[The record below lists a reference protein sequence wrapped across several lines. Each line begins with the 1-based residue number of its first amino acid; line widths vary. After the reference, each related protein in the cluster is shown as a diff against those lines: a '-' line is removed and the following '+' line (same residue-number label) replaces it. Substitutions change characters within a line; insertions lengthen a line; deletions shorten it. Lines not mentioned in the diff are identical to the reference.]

1 MHPIEKIQEYID
13 RGDIAG
19 AGLIVTKDGREVLHT
34 LQGYADIERK
44 IPVTD
49 RTMFRMMSMT
59 KPVTAVAVMQLAEQG
74 KLDIDDPMEKYL
86 PEFSHRKVPEQ
97 PITREENMRFMLHGD
112 QPDVAAAMK
121 ARLDGMRLV
130 DAKRK
135 FTIKDVLTH
144 SAGLGM
150 GPVSGRALENSFT
163 PGDLLA
169 DRVRKYAQAPLD
181 FEPGS
186 MTGYSGLVGFDVL
199 SRLVEV
205 VSGENLNQY
214 VKNHILRPLG
224 ITDLGFEFSAE
235 ARGRLA
241 MVYKKTAEGL
251 TLERPEHYAPVDPVN
266 GFYSGAAGMI
276 GSLPAYNRFVQ
287 MLAGEGSLE
296 GVQILRPETLRRMAA
311 DRQGH
316 GLELMP
322 GCEWGLG
329 MLHFG
334 DREKTRRWVQEGSFG
349 WSGAYGTHFYVDP
362 VNCMTLCLV
371 AQRSDIGGAGS
382 PVSMGLEE
390 AVYKTFVLGQN

>member
-1 MHPIEKIQEYID
+1 MHPIAKIQEYIR
-13 RGDIAG
+13 RGDIAS
-19 AGLIVTKDGREVLHT
+19 AGLIVTKDGREILHT
-34 LQGYADIERK
+34 LQGYADIAGK

-74 KLDIDDPMEKYL
+74 KLDIDDPMEAYL
-86 PEFSHRKVPEQ
+86 PEFSHRKVPDQ
-97 PITREENMRFMLHGD
+97 PITPQESMQFMLHGD
-112 QPDVAAAMK
+112 QPEVAAAMK
-121 ARLDGMRLV
+121 ARLEGIHLV

-169 DRVRKYAQAPLD
+169 DRVRKYAPAPLD
-181 FEPGS
+181 FEPGT
-186 MTGYSGLVGFDVL
+186 MTGYSAHVGFDML
-199 SRLVEV
+199 GRLVEV
-205 VSGENLNQY
+205 VSGETFSRYLTE
-214 VKNHILRPLG
+214 HIFKPLG
-224 ITDLGFEFSAE
+224 IEDLGFELPAE
-235 ARGRLA
+235 ARGRMAVL
-241 MVYKKTAEGL
+241 YKKGPEGL
-251 TLERPEHYAPVDPVN
+251 TREAEAEYAPKDPID
-266 GFYSGAAGMI
+266 GFFSGSAGLI

-296 GVQILRPETLRRMAA
+296 GVQILRPETLRRMAT

-316 GLELMP
+316 GLELAP

-334 DREKTRRWVQEGSFG
+334 DREKTRRWVQEGAFG

-362 VNCMTLCLV
+362 VNRMTLCLA

-382 PVSMGLEE
+382 PVSLGLEE
-390 AVYKTFVLGQN
+390 AVYKTFVLGQQ